1 MKNAVPPRLA
11 MPASNVRRVRSEG
24 FSKNITSCLPSRVRR
39 KSEGRALTTAAR
51 SSTERTSAG
60 LKSRVETRS
69 RMVGLLTPGTGPT
82 EILSTA
88 WLLILRLLYS
98 FLKFDFF
105 KRLVIP
111 NEVRNLQHR
120 SPDSSSLRSS
130 ERQSAEVRVREV
142 ALGTLVALS

>member
-1 MKNAVPPRLA
+1 
-11 MPASNVRRVRSEG
+11 
-24 FSKNITSCLPSRVRR
+24 
-39 KSEGRALTTAAR
+39 
-51 SSTERTSAG
+51 
-60 LKSRVETRS
+60 
-69 RMVGLLTPGTGPT
+69 MVGLLTPGTGPS

-130 ERQSAEVRVREV
+130 E
-142 ALGTLVALS
+142 